1 VQAITVRQSLSG
13 PLHLAV
19 RIAVLLTVFLSLWT
33 GLAPAQTPC
42 ALPDQMKAQFAD
54 KPNAA
59 AYNDLGVW
67 FAGHKQYAC
76 AADAF
81 ATSLQMDPAQKDL
94 PHIAFMFG
102 VALDFSGDQKE
113 AIAALQQAE
122 QLGYRALNLHVI
134 LATALDSTHE
144 TKEAETEWREA
155 LKFDPE
161 LSTALDA
168 LSNDLLADGD
178 FKGMIAA
185 LEQPRL
191 LGQRTPQ
198 QSLNLAAAYTGV
210 GSEEKAAT
218 VLRDGLNTSPDSLT
232 LANKLADSLVQLK
245 RLDEARSV
253 LQLAL
258 EQHPGDAET
267 ATHLAKVRAVL
278 GNGK

>member
-1 VQAITVRQSLSG
+1 VRQSLSG
-13 PLHLAV
+13 SLRLTVRLA
-19 RIAVLLTVFLSLWT
+19 RIAALLTVLLTL
-33 GLAPAQTPC
+33 GARLAPAETPC
-42 ALPDQMKAQFAD
+42 VPPDQMKAQLAD

-67 FAGHKQYAC
+67 FAGQKQYAC

-102 VALDFSGDQKE
+102 VALYFSGNQKD
-113 AIAALQQAE
+113 AIGALQEAE
-122 QLGYRALNLHVI
+122 QLGYRALNLHVV
-134 LATALDSTHE
+134 LATALDATHE
-144 TKEAETEWREA
+144 TKEAENEWREA

-161 LSTALDA
+161 LSSALDA

-178 FKGMIAA
+178 FKGIVAA

-245 RLDEARSV
+245 RPAEALTV

-258 EQHPGDAET
+258 EQHPGDSET
-267 ATHLAKVRAVL
+267 ATHLAKVLAMP
-278 GNGK
+278 GSGK